1 LKKFADCE
9 GFSADING
17 TVILV
22 LFTQFPVSRQ
32 EKVVNMWRKIAYAG
46 ILGLIALS
54 FGCTMCCHPYDNNG
68 PVYDSNGQC
77 ASDVRAGSILEG
89 GAVQPS
95 SADVNQ
101 GKTKETTPNVGQGL
115 D

>member
-1 LKKFADCE
+1 
-9 GFSADING
+9 
-17 TVILV
+17 
-22 LFTQFPVSRQ
+22 
-32 EKVVNMWRKIAYAG
+32 MWRKIAYAG

-77 ASDVRAGSILEG
+77 ASEVRAGSILEG

-95 SADVNQ
+95 PADLNQ
-101 GKTKETTPNVGQGL
+101 GKTKETTPNVGQRLGIRG
-115 D
+115 